1 MAALIAGD
9 NILWYENDGGSS
21 PHFRRHYITKSA
33 DAAWSVYAADLDGD
47 GDLDVLS
54 ASADDD
60 TIAWYENDG
69 KPSPSFK
76 VHQVTDKADRARSV
90 FAIDLDHDGDIDILS
105 ASEDDDTIAW
115 YRNDGKK
122 PPGFEPII
130 VTREA
135 KGAKTVYAAD
145 LNGDGH
151 IDILSASSYG
161 GRAVPYR
168 APLGKLVWYES
179 DGKPIPTFREH
190 PISRTKDKGHMS
202 IWAADLDGDGDLDV
216 LSGLFGDEKIVW
228 YENTGK

>member
-1 MAALIAGD
+1 M
-9 NILWYENDGGSS
+9 
-21 PHFRRHYITKSA
+21 
-33 DAAWSVYAADLDGD
+33 
-47 GDLDVLS
+47 
-54 ASADDD
+54 
-60 TIAWYENDG
+60 
-69 KPSPSFK
+69 
-76 VHQVTDKADRARSV
+76 
-90 FAIDLDHDGDIDILS
+90 
-105 ASEDDDTIAW
+105 
-115 YRNDGKK
+115 
-122 PPGFEPII
+122 
-130 VTREA
+130 TREA

-202 IWAADLDGDGDLDV
+202 IWTADLDGDGDLDV